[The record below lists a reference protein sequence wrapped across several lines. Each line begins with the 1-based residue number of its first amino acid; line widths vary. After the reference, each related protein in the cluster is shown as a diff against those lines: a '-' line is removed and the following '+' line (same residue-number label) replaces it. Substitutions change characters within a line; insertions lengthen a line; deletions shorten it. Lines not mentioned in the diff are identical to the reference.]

1 MATLYD
7 LVKIPYS
14 GSYSGFPI
22 KSGVFI
28 KKANDPAS
36 TYGYISQGISQ
47 AGTTTYNGNYACA
60 IGVYKSEWI
69 NSTSRIWRT
78 AVGGE
83 VRSLKYNGHESG
95 TTLPDCEVTLLANA
109 GADYTKA
116 CRVALN
122 GVQKTAAVASITL
135 TFYEGV
141 PQFVGDTVTLT
152 APQTYTTNNK
162 TYVFA
167 GWLDD
172 DGGTVDGRKITF
184 DADASD
190 NTAFVDYRSQFTVNF
205 NANGGTGAMANQSF
219 VYGVEQDLTRNA
231 FTAPSFYA
239 FDGWNTAADGSGDA
253 YEDEAD
259 GSEITSTPGG
269 SVTLYAQW
277 RFVGFNL
284 TATKTTGAGT
294 LMLQKDGTTV
304 ATESSGTLTY
314 TGAADGAVYRLVCT
328 MADGYALPPMA
339 VSPTEGASLSLVFAN
354 PLYFVSLP
362 AEDASGNSFSVTS
375 PAEPDGTVDGKD
387 AYAAG
392 RNIVVTAELGDEQML
407 TAAYLDDE
415 NHVNYATYTGE
426 SIAGGAF
433 TITGIDRSCYVR
445 GAFAARQYSVTCA
458 ADTASA
464 SALTVAVSASSVVKN
479 TQVTF
484 TATPATGYSFEGW
497 YLDGEKIADA
507 GATYARTITEET
519 HLVAKA
525 KVAVT
530 LSLAVADTGT
540 ITVNGESYT
549 PGTPFDVTLGETF
562 DYAIE
567 PVEGLRYRGW
577 YTSDYPTSKVRY
589 PVSQRGTW
597 PAPTASFTAVG
608 VILEQAPV
616 DPGTPLAVEIAFA
629 DGSDSTM
636 GELSIDGGSELSIVK
651 PYTED
656 EDTGEPTT
664 YITLNAVAKNGY
676 VFLGWYENA
685 AGQGDAVKTPEYI
698 FPLTEDVTLYA
709 RFAQND
715 HSICEWEGS
724 KTPKAL
730 VWRSKTYAA
739 SKPFNPSSCRV
750 DGLGYPPSKLVE
762 LMVDMF
768 SAPDVD
774 AKPTASTT
782 LTNIADQDARRLPV
796 RRMERYMQV
805 QIKANVE
812 IDTLLVGTSMEGIAL

>member
-1 MATLYD
+1 MYD
-7 LVKIPYS
+7 DGTVFTS
-14 GSYSGFPI
+14 GSSTIVDGVVVSGASINYIFTD
-22 KSGVFI
+22 
-28 KKANDPAS
+28 NDS
-36 TYGYISQGISQ
+36 Y
-47 AGTTTYNGNYACA
+47 
-60 IGVYKSEWI
+60 VY
-69 NSTSRIWRT
+69 
-78 AVGGE
+78 
-83 VRSLKYNGHESG
+83 
-95 TTLPDCEVTLLANA
+95 TLPSGSPYVYGRRVEIPADVAADVDVVVTR
-109 GADYTKA
+109 TPKFS
-116 CRVALN
+116 V
-122 GVQKTAAVASITL
+122 K
-135 TFYEGV
+135 
-141 PQFVGDTVTLT
+141 
-152 APQTYTTNNK
+152 
-162 TYVFA
+162 
-167 GWLDD
+167 
-172 DGGTVDGRKITF
+172 
-184 DADASD
+184 
-190 NTAFVDYRSQFTVNF
+190 F
-205 NANGGTGAMANQSF
+205 NANGGTGTMANQSF

-231 FTAPSFYA
+231 FTAPDLYV
-239 FDGWNTAADGSGDA
+239 FDGWNTAADGSGTN

-259 GSEITSTPGG
+259 GSELTDTPGG

-277 RFVGFNL
+277 RFAGFNL
-284 TATKTTGAGT
+284 TATKTTSVGT
-294 LMLQKDGTTV
+294 LTLQKNGTTV

-314 TGAADGAVYRLVCT
+314 TGAADGAVYRLLCT
-328 MADGYALPPMA
+328 MSDGYALPPMP

-362 AEDASGNSFSVTS
+362 AEDASGNSFSVTT

-392 RNIVVTAELGDEQML
+392 RNVVVTAELGDEQML

-415 NHVNYATYTGE
+415 NHSNFATYTGE
-426 SIAGGAF
+426 SIAGGKF

-445 GAFAARQYSVTCA
+445 GTFAARQYSVTCA

-464 SALTVAVSASSVVKN
+464 NALTVAVSASSVVKN

-484 TATPATGYSFEGW
+484 TATPAAGYSFEGW
-497 YLDGEKIADA
+497 YLDGVKITDA
-507 GATYARTITEET
+507 GATYTRTITGET

-525 KVAVT
+525 KVAVALT
-530 LSLAVADTGT
+530 LATADTGT

-567 PVEGLRYRGW
+567 PAEGLRYRGW

-616 DPGTPLAVEIAFA
+616 DPGTQLAVEIAFA

-685 AGQGDAVKTPEYI
+685 AGQGDAVKTPEYT

-724 KTPKAL
+724 NTPKAL

-762 LMVDMF
+762 LTVDMY

>member
-1 MATLYD
+1 MATFYD
-7 LVKIPYS
+7 LFKVPYLGLVGSTQVS
-14 GSYSGFPI
+14 GMQYIRTRNSYSPSAYG
-22 KSGVFI
+22 
-28 KKANDPAS
+28 
-36 TYGYISQGISQ
+36 TGYIDAHKQITYNGRLVARLCVVATYVSGMRWDDL
-47 AGTTTYNGNYACA
+47 AGKPVAARTGTSSSATTYNLEG
-60 IGVYKSEWI
+60 E
-69 NSTSRIWRT
+69 TS
-78 AVGGE
+78 VVSDG
-83 VRSLKYNGHESG
+83 
-95 TTLPDCEVTLLANA
+95 
-109 GADYTKA
+109 GADYFKS

-122 GVQKTAAVASITL
+122 GVRKTSSVASYTL
-135 TFYEGV
+135 SFYEGE
-141 PQFVGDTVTLT
+141 PQFAGSTVTLT
-152 APQTYTTNNK
+152 APQTYSADGK
-162 TYVFA
+162 SYVFA
-167 GWLDD
+167 GWLDE
-172 DGGTVDGRKITF
+172 DGGTVDGQKITF

-190 NTAFVDYRSQFTVNF
+190 NTAFVDYRSQFTVEF
-205 NANGGTGAMANQSF
+205 NANGGTGTMENQSF
-219 VYGVEQDLTRNA
+219 VYGVAQNLTRGTFA
-231 FTAPSFYA
+231 APNLYA

-253 YEDEAD
+253 YEDETD
-259 GSEITSTPGG
+259 GSELTDTPGG

-277 RFVGFNL
+277 RFIGFNL
-284 TATKTTGAGT
+284 TATKTTSAGT
-294 LMLQKDGTTV
+294 LTLQKDGATV

-314 TGAADGAVYRLVCT
+314 TGAVDGAEYRLVCM
-328 MADGYALPPMA
+328 MADGFALPPMP
-339 VSPTEGASLSLVFAN
+339 VSPTEGASLSLAFAN

-375 PAEPDGTVDGKD
+375 PAEPDGAVDGKD
-387 AYAAG
+387 AYVAG
-392 RNIVVTAELGDEQML
+392 RSVVVSANLGDEQML

-415 NHVNYATYTGE
+415 NHSNFATYTGE
-426 SIAGGAF
+426 SIAGSAF

-445 GAFAARQYSVTCA
+445 GTFAVRQYSVTCD

-464 SALTVAVSASSVVKN
+464 SALAVAVSASSVVKN

-484 TATPATGYSFEGW
+484 TATPAAGYSFEGW
-497 YLDGEKIADA
+497 YLDGVKIDGA
-507 GATYARTITEET
+507 GATYDRTITGET

-530 LSLAVADTGT
+530 LTLAIADTGT
-540 ITVNGESYT
+540 ITVNDEAYT

-567 PVEGLRYRGW
+567 PAEGLRYRGW

-608 VILEQAPV
+608 VILAQAPV
-616 DPGTPLAVEIAFA
+616 EPGTPLAVEIAFA

-685 AGQGDAVKTPEYI
+685 AGQGDAVKTPEYT

-709 RFAQND
+709 HFAQND

-739 SKPFNPSSCRV
+739 SRPFNPSACRI
-750 DGLGYPPSKLVE
+750 DALGYPPAKLVE
-762 LMVDMF
+762 LTVDMF
-768 SAPDVD
+768 SAPDAK

-782 LTNIADQDARRLPV
+782 LTNIANQNARRLPV
-796 RRMERYMQV
+796 RRMERYMQIEV
-805 QIKANVE
+805 KANVE
-812 IDTLLVGTSMEGIAL
+812 IGTLLVGTSMEGIAL